1 MTIPAPAPPITVD
14 RPEGDV
20 VAVDQ
25 LVKRYPKLPFNA
37 VDGVSFSVRPGEVFG
52 LLGPNGAGKTTTIGI
67 LTTRVRPTSGHAA
80 VAGIDVSTDPV
91 AARRALAVVPQR
103 SNLDRSL
110 TAKRN
115 LLFHAAY
122 FGVPESERN
131 ARANQLL
138 EEFGLADRAD
148 DKVDR
153 FSGGQAQRLMIARAL
168 MHDPKVL
175 FLDEPTTGLDPQAR
189 LFVWDRIRDQR
200 HRDVTVLMTTHD
212 MDEATELADRVGIMD
227 HGKLLAL
234 DTPEALTSL
243 VPGESTMEIGIEP
256 DGAGPGGMDGLVA
269 ALGALPG
276 VERVERVQRGTTTP
290 SGFPGGFPGSFG
302 GGWGGPGG
310 PPGGAGPGG
319 PGGRGGGPSGSVGGG
334 GPSAGGGPSIGGGP
348 GGSAASSGP
357 DGSWSGGVSASGA
370 RDGSGGRGGSA
381 GPDRSGYPGGAA
393 SAGEL
398 AAQAGP
404 GGIARPDGEGGRHLR
419 LYCEGEAAGLV
430 PPVVRVIGERGAT
443 LTDLQLGRPSLE
455 DVFIHLTGRGL
466 RG

>member
-1 MTIPAPAPPITVD
+1 MTIPAPAPPESGD
-14 RPEGDV
+14 RPEDGI

-37 VDGVSFSVRPGEVFG
+37 VDGVSFTVRPGEVFG
-52 LLGPNGAGKTTTIGI
+52 LLGPNGAGKTTSIGI
-67 LTTRVRPTSGHAA
+67 LTTRVRATAGRAR
-80 VAGIDVSTDPV
+80 VAGIDVSADPV

-122 FGVPESERN
+122 FGVPEAERN
-131 ARANQLL
+131 ARADRLL

-168 MHDPKVL
+168 MHDPQVL
-175 FLDEPTTGLDPQAR
+175 FLDEPSTGLDPQAR

-200 HRDVTVLMTTHD
+200 ERNVTVLMTTHD

-227 HGKLLAL
+227 HGKLLAI

-243 VPGESTMEIGIEP
+243 VPGESTLEIGIEP
-256 DGAGPGGMDGLVA
+256 KGAGPAVIDGLVA
-269 ALGALPG
+269 DLGVLPG

-290 SGFPGGFPGSFG
+290 AGFPGGFPGGAG

-310 PPGGAGPGG
+310 P
-319 PGGRGGGPSGSVGGG
+319 GGG
-334 GPSAGGGPSIGGGP
+334 GPRGSGARAGGAGGP
-348 GGSAASSGP
+348 GGSGSRGVPGRP
-357 DGSWSGGVSASGA
+357 DRGTGGNGA
-370 RDGSGGRGGSA
+370 GGRGGSEV
-381 GPDRSGYPGGAA
+381 PGGLGTPGAA
-393 SAGEL
+393 PSAGQL
-398 AAQAGP
+398 AAQAGA
-404 GGIARPDGEGGRHLR
+404 GRIGAPDGEGARHLR

-430 PPVVRVIGERGAT
+430 PPVVRVIGESGAT
-443 LTDLQLGRPSLE
+443 LSDLQLGRPSLE